1 MTHPYTLTHMNELS
15 EKNLFS
21 VISTFAGG
29 GGSSIGY
36 KLAGGKIALANE
48 IDPDAVST
56 YKRNHPKTRMI
67 ADDIKNLT
75 DQQIDLD
82 DIDILD
88 GSPPCITFSVAR
100 AKKREHEEEGKTE
113 NLVLDYVRLALE
125 LRPKICVIENVQ
137 QFKSAPVFD
146 AAIKGLH
153 DGGYITAH
161 KVLNSVDFG
170 VPQQRKRLFVLGI
183 RSDIALKVG
192 LKKEGDLDQ
201 LFPVGQSD
209 ANTTVQDALDGIS
222 VSPEER
228 DFLLSS
234 MRRSSHY
241 EVLKAI
247 PKNPAKKTRMS
258 MLDKDWQSDFSLD
271 RASWF
276 HPCPTITSLGQ
287 QVGQG
292 GICHPEEDRLFTI
305 NELSRL
311 MGLPDDYAL
320 SGTYNQKAKTIGNM
334 VAPIMMQALAKSLFE
349 KVILPSRRNAGTK
362 YITAK
367 TDYGEKETLRQ
378 WKGKFLEDADLDEII
393 HIKKDTVILRPDALL
408 EGAGVPI
415 AYVIT
420 NAFPDD
426 SMREV
431 LSGIDGSSVMRANC
445 AGRIDPVQM
454 AARGLIEGEHYKLRT
469 PNSYY
474 KRNKNGG
481 WGMIAVANEINSV
494 MIGAKRGRFTGKV
507 NISNPD
513 LWEALKNLCVDVER
527 AFQKAAPEIYTR
539 QRQFAEE
546 SILPKHRHGMITT
559 LSANRYSADQSKA
572 MSVHS
577 DGKDVEYTT
586 MSCHRDGDYE
596 GAYLAFP
603 RWGIGIDL
611 PDNSVCIA
619 DSKSLHCVTPIR
631 GDGQRFT
638 TVCYTDLSTATIGDL
653 GKPERLIGRFAKKEL
668 EVII

>member
-1 MTHPYTLTHMNELS
+1 MNEIS
-15 EKNLFS
+15 DKNLFS

-36 KLAGGKIALANE
+36 KLAGGKVALANE

-67 ADDIKNLT
+67 ADDIKNLN
-75 DQQIDLD
+75 DQQIDID
-82 DIDILD
+82 DLDILD

-137 QFKSAPVFD
+137 QFKSAPVFN
-146 AAIKGLH
+146 AAIKGLQ

-170 VPQQRKRLFVLGI
+170 VPQQRKRLFILGI
-183 RSDIALKVG
+183 RNDVAVKIG
-192 LKKEGDLDQ
+192 LTKEADLEQ
-201 LFPVGQSD
+201 LFPTGQGG
-209 ANTTVQDALDGIS
+209 ATTTVKEALDGIA
-222 VSPEER
+222 VPPEER

-247 PKNPAKKTRMS
+247 PKNPPKKTRMS
-258 MLDKDWQSDFSLD
+258 MLDKEWQSDFSLD
-271 RASWF
+271 RASWVR
-276 HPCPTITSLGQ
+276 PCPTITSLGQ

-292 GICHPEEDRLFTI
+292 GICHPAEDRLFTI

-320 SGTYNQKAKTIGNM
+320 SGTWNQKAKTIGNM
-334 VAPIMMQALAKSLFE
+334 VPPIMMSALAKSLYE
-349 KVILPSRRNAGTK
+349 KVILPSRRHAGTK

-378 WKGKFLEDADLDEII
+378 WKGKFLEEADLDEIV
-393 HIKKDTVILRPDALL
+393 HVTQDTVILRPDPIL
-408 EGAGVPI
+408 EGSGVPI

-420 NAFPDD
+420 NAFPDN

-431 LSGIDGSSVMRANC
+431 LYGIQGSSVMRANC
-445 AGRIDPVQM
+445 AGRIDPLEM
-454 AARGLIEGEHYKLRT
+454 AAKGLVEGEHYKLRT
-469 PNSYY
+469 PNSYF
-474 KRNKNGG
+474 KRKKNGS
-481 WGMIAVANEINSV
+481 WNMIAVANEINSV
-494 MIGAKRGRFTGKV
+494 MIGAKRGRFTGKI

-513 LWEALKNLCVDVER
+513 KWVALQDLCFHVEK
-527 AFQKAAPEIYTR
+527 AFEKAEPEIYAR
-539 QRQFAEE
+539 QRKFAEE
-546 SILPKHRHGMITT
+546 AIAPEHRHGMITT

-638 TVCYTDLSTATIGDL
+638 TVCYTDLSTATIPPL

-668 EVII
+668 EMETL

>member
-1 MTHPYTLTHMNELS
+1 MTNPYTISHMNELS

-36 KLAGGKIALANE
+36 KLAGGNVALANE
-48 IDPDAVST
+48 IDPDAVDT

-100 AKKREHEEEGKTE
+100 ARKREHEEEGKTE
-113 NLVLDYVRLALE
+113 NLVLDYIRLVLE
-125 LRPKICVIENVQ
+125 LHPKICVIENVQ

-146 AAIKGLH
+146 AAIKGLQ

-183 RSDIALKVG
+183 RSDVALKIG
-192 LKKEGDLDQ
+192 LATEGDLEQ
-201 LFPVGQSD
+201 LFPAGQPD
-209 ANTTVQDALDGIS
+209 VITTVREALDGIA
-222 VSPEER
+222 VPPEER

-247 PKNPAKKTRMS
+247 PKNPPKKTRMS
-258 MLDKDWQSDFSLD
+258 MLDREWQSDFSLD
-271 RASWF
+271 RASWVR
-276 HPCPTITSLGQ
+276 PCPTITSLGQ

-292 GICHPEEDRLFTI
+292 GICHPDEDRLFTI

-320 SGTYNQKAKTIGNM
+320 SGTWNQKAKTIGNM
-334 VAPIMMQALAKSLFE
+334 VPPIMMAALAKSLYE
-349 KVILPSRRNAGTK
+349 NVILPSRRSAGTK

-367 TDYGEKETLRQ
+367 TDYGEKETLNK
-378 WKGKFLEDADLDEII
+378 WKGKFLDESDLDEII
-393 HIKKDTVILRPDALL
+393 HVTEDTVILRPDAIL
-408 EGAGVPI
+408 EGSGAPI

-426 SMREV
+426 SMRDV
-431 LSGIDGSSVMRANC
+431 LYGIEGSSVMRANC
-445 AGRIDPVQM
+445 AGRIDPVEM
-454 AARGLIEGEHYKLRT
+454 AAKGLIEDEHYKLRT

-513 LWEALKNLCVDVER
+513 LWEALKDLCVYVES
-527 AFQKAAPEIYTR
+527 AFKKAAPDIYTR
-539 QRQFAEE
+539 QRKFAEE
-546 SILPKHRHGMITT
+546 AIAPEQGE
-559 LSANRYSADQSKA
+559 
-572 MSVHS
+572 MSF
-577 DGKDVEYTT
+577 
-586 MSCHRDGDYE
+586 
-596 GAYLAFP
+596 L
-603 RWGIGIDL
+603 
-611 PDNSVCIA
+611 
-619 DSKSLHCVTPIR
+619 
-631 GDGQRFT
+631 
-638 TVCYTDLSTATIGDL
+638 
-653 GKPERLIGRFAKKEL
+653 
-668 EVII
+668 